1 MARHPV
7 LDPSGLARVASRLG
21 SLIPGFAAYSEPTRL
36 QEDDRALRKA
46 VADQIG
52 MVLGRLQRG
61 LSRMEDRLSDLEVAD
76 AEHLAALLARHRDRI
91 HFAPAGGAAR
101 LEQHRLEDLETAG
114 LLSLDAGLWATLEEL
129 DDLIGSWELET
140 RKGSGDW
147 PGSALTDVVAELEA
161 VLDERESFLRS

>member
-21 SLIPGFAAYSEPTRL
+21 SLIPGFAAYSEPSRL

-46 VADQIG
+46 VVDQLG
-52 MVLGRLQRG
+52 LVLGRLER
-61 LSRMEDRLSDLEVAD
+61 SRSRVKDRLSDLDAAD
-76 AEHLAALLARHRDRI
+76 AERLAVLLARHRDRI

-101 LEQHRLEDLETAG
+101 LEQHRLEDLEAAG
-114 LLSLDAGLWATLEEL
+114 LLSLDAGLWAVLEQL
-129 DDLIGSWELET
+129 DDLIGGWELET
-140 RKGSGDW
+140 RKGWGDW
-147 PGSALTDVVAELEA
+147 PGDALSAVVCELEA

>member
-21 SLIPGFAAYSEPTRL
+21 SIIPGFAAYREPSRL

-46 VADQIG
+46 VADHLG
-52 MVLGRLQRG
+52 LVLGRLDRSRARVAKT
-61 LSRMEDRLSDLEVAD
+61 LSETEAAD
-76 AEHLAALLARHRDRI
+76 AEHLAILLARHRDRI

-101 LEQHRLEDLETAG
+101 LEQHRLEDLESAG
-114 LLSLDAGLWATLEEL
+114 LLSLDAGLWAMLEEL
-129 DDLIGSWELET
+129 EDLIGSWELET
-140 RKGSGDW
+140 RKGGGTW
-147 PGSALTDVVAELEA
+147 PGDALSSVVTELEA